1 MLGLPYA
8 DDDDMLS
15 CVDACRFGLAVT
27 RWSRTAYSYS
37 TPGPVSA
44 WMGDRLWTDKPPR
57 RRTRHPGLYSAWA
70 IPPWVGA
77 MSTQRKLRKWKVHRV
92 IH

>member
-44 WMGDRLWTDKPPR
+44 WMGDRLWTGKPAR
-57 RRTRHPGLYSAWA
+57 RGTRHPGLLGRRNEYPAKAWGKQT
-70 IPPWVGA
+70 V
-77 MSTQRKLRKWKVHRV
+77 SVVLQC
-92 IH
+92 